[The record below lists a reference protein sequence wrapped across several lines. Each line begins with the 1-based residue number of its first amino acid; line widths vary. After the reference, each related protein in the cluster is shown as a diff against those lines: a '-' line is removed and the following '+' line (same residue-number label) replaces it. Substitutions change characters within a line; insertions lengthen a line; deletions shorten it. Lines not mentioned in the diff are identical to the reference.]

1 MSASCT
7 DPKGNGASLG
17 RNGMGAGP
25 RFSRSAPVGLGEK
38 VRKVSGKSAKVAAMV
53 DGMESRGWDRR
64 YVGWFHCFNR
74 GDYYE
79 AHDVLE
85 DLWLEQGRA
94 GVNHRFYKGLIQ
106 LAGAFVHLQK
116 GRLGPAIAL
125 FRLADAN
132 FAAYPEQHEGMD
144 LMRVRAMAG
153 EWMGAVESGDGN
165 PLGQRPAP
173 AVELPPVRVGE

>member
-1 MSASCT
+1 
-7 DPKGNGASLG
+7 
-17 RNGMGAGP
+17 
-25 RFSRSAPVGLGEK
+25 
-38 VRKVSGKSAKVAAMV
+38 MV